1 MLQELFFALLGFTG
15 DVIVESDNTFRIKD
29 GCDLFKETEILQINT
44 LSSLGWFYSQFSEI
58 VENYD
63 ISWKLCGKSNLQVYK
78 VAMSLGMSDL
88 LTEYVNDVTYLE
100 QLVLSD
106 GPLPLSSVL
115 QHLQKVSLQF
125 FKYFLFKRI

>member
-15 DVIVESDNTFRIKD
+15 DVIVESENTYKVKD

-44 LSSLGWFYSQFSEI
+44 LSSLGWFYTQFGDI
-58 VENYD
+58 VGKYD
-63 ISWKLCGKSNLQVYK
+63 ISWKLSDKSHLQVYK

-106 GPLPLSSVL
+106 GPLPLSNVL
-115 QHLQKVSLQF
+115 QHLQKVF
-125 FKYFLFKRI
+125 PI